1 MINGHMIKL
10 DHQRSELITW
20 YICSDLYCSVLYSGT
35 TRLAGTGTVQEEQ
48 PPQARGTTH
57 EAVPDWWP
65 YAAEFPH
72 WHVWQGVCGLVYA
85 RRPRTS
91 PPVVVRGEDAVDLR
105 NQMRRAEGRMTSFK
119 GSDPGP
125 AD

>member
-1 MINGHMIKL
+1 M
-10 DHQRSELITW
+10 
-20 YICSDLYCSVLYSGT
+20 
-35 TRLAGTGTVQEEQ
+35 QEEQ

-57 EAVPDWWP
+57 EDVPD
-65 YAAEFPH
+65 

-119 GSDPGP
+119 GSNPGP
-125 AD
+125 AEL